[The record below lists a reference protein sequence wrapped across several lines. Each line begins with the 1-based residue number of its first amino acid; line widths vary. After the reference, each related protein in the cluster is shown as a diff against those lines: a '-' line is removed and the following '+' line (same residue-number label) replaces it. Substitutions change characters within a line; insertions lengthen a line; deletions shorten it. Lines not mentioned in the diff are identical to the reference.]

1 VLSAALRS
9 HSQTDAFIDRLVLV
23 PSKVDDSPRNRQS
36 TDEPGDGSN
45 PIGAFMDKVNLRQK
59 LSLFS
64 EQWSPKIV
72 GELNGQMVKLV
83 KFTGEFVWHHHD
95 HEDEMF
101 LVVAG
106 RFRMDFR
113 DRSVWIEEGE
123 FIVVPRGV
131 EHRPVAEQEAH
142 VLLFEPATTLN
153 TGNVQDERTLKELQS
168 I

>member
-1 VLSAALRS
+1 
-9 HSQTDAFIDRLVLV
+9 
-23 PSKVDDSPRNRQS
+23 
-36 TDEPGDGSN
+36 
-45 PIGAFMDKVNLRQK
+45 MDKVNLRQK

-101 LVVAG
+101 LVVDG

-142 VLLFEPATTLN
+142 VLLFEPASTLN
-153 TGNVQDERTLKELQS
+153 TGNVQNERTLKELQS

>member
-1 VLSAALRS
+1 
-9 HSQTDAFIDRLVLV
+9 
-23 PSKVDDSPRNRQS
+23 
-36 TDEPGDGSN
+36 
-45 PIGAFMDKVNLRQK
+45 MDKVNLRQK
-59 LSLFS
+59 LTLFS

-123 FIVVPRGV
+123 FLIVPRGV
-131 EHRPVAEQEAH
+131 EHRPVAEEEAH
-142 VLLFEPATTLN
+142 VLLFEPASTLN
-153 TGNVQDERTLKELQS
+153 TGNVQNERTHQQLQTL
-168 I
+168 